1 MSTGVIEVD
10 IRSGDVPS
18 VRVNFNFGD
27 NEPREYKNCYAWY
40 TNGLVYIV
48 HYQDHPNMIPR
59 AVFNADH
66 IFVEHF
72 GPHPH
77 PPNQRRRAP
86 RAGESKDPVLDM
98 AKLEEWAKTSQQPAG
113 APTGDVVAL
122 PVKETSAVLTGGP
135 EAAAQLHEGRDV
147 DEILDEHV
155 KKFEELITPQTSLP
169 ADPKDD
175 AEPSTEETSGSDPKM
190 VETPS
195 GKFRTSPLPG
205 TADLEVLADDKRFL
219 GIRPGLGLTTLGPD
233 TNTAPAPGASDN
245 RETRR
250 KNRKHARPKPL
261 SGPTT
266 AFIALAMFLAL
277 SFHQTS

>member
-1 MSTGVIEVD
+1 MSTGVIEID

-48 HYQDHPNMIPR
+48 HYQDHPSMIPR

-86 RAGESKDPVLDM
+86 RAGEAKDSVLDM
-98 AKLEEWAKTSQQPAG
+98 AKLEEWAKTPQQPAG
-113 APTGDVVAL
+113 APTGDMVAL
-122 PVKETSAVLTGGP
+122 PVKETSAVLAGGP

-155 KKFEELITPQTSLP
+155 KKFEELTTPQTSLP

-175 AEPSTEETSGSDPKM
+175 AEPSTEETFGSDPNM

-195 GKFRTSPLPG
+195 GKFRTSPLPEEEAEPLAPWEKELLEPEPGKTGQTGSWQPSRERGSHKRKSPAKLARKMPG
-205 TADLEVLADDKRFL
+205 TTALFVMALFL
-219 GIRPGLGLTTLGPD
+219 G
-233 TNTAPAPGASDN
+233 
-245 RETRR
+245 
-250 KNRKHARPKPL
+250 
-261 SGPTT
+261 
-266 AFIALAMFLAL
+266 L
-277 SFHQTS
+277 SFRQSR